1 MLSQDYAAVTTLI
14 YMHKDMVLEDVS
26 PLPTQYMS
34 YTAPLFQDV
43 MGVSQSQSG
52 DTLQL
57 GSLTSHPLWEKV
69 LREFILEEN
78 AYIILP

>member
-1 MLSQDYAAVTTLI
+1 
-14 YMHKDMVLEDVS
+14 
-26 PLPTQYMS
+26 MS

-43 MGVSQSQSG
+43 MGVSHSQSG

-69 LREFILEEN
+69 LKEFNLEEN